1 MTLVALTVWL
11 TSGAVRTG
19 APAADTALASTGDNV
34 PVASDIFLRL
44 PVNVLDILP
53 RSTRFD
59 MLEYFKVD
67 SIYKAS
73 NAMEGLSWLRTVTPD
88 FLEVQIT
95 DVSTL
100 QIKVLPAAKGKY
112 LIMTLY
118 TVGGDSQAPDTDI
131 RFFDTELNELPRDKY
146 FKLPQLKDF
155 FDLKG
160 ALTSMKEIERMI
172 PFPTVEYTASAD
184 SDRLNAKLT
193 VGEFMNQDDYRIIR
207 VLLRP
212 DGLTYLWDGKKY
224 KLSKP

>member
-1 MTLVALTVWL
+1 
-11 TSGAVRTG
+11 
-19 APAADTALASTGDNV
+19 
-34 PVASDIFLRL
+34 
-44 PVNVLDILP
+44 
-53 RSTRFD
+53 
-59 MLEYFKVD
+59 
-67 SIYKAS
+67 
-73 NAMEGLSWLRTVTPD
+73 
-88 FLEVQIT
+88 
-95 DVSTL
+95 
-100 QIKVLPAAKGKY
+100 
-112 LIMTLY
+112 MTLY